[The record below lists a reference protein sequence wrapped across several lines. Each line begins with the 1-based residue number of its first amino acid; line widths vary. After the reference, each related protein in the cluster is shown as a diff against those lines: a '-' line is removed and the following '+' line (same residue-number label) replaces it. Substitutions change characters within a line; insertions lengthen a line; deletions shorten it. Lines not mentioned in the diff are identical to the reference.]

1 VVLARRVRGTGN
13 PVTETFAAINVL
25 DPPAESEILERFAE
39 VESKT

>member
-1 VVLARRVRGTGN
+1 VVLPRRVRGAGY

-25 DPPAESEILERFAE
+25 DPPAESEIVERFVE